1 MEEEKQTPQQAD
13 YVPAQ
18 EPMALTEGARGRM
31 SSLFTILALLLILFC
46 ATYLANAFMN
56 RYLERVETKVV
67 LQVYDGDGSQIQPN
81 ASKPPQSLDTMTIE
95 PVEDADEEMTLQQ
108 IYKKAIQSVVS
119 ISAVSAHSGSSG
131 SGVVLTEDGYLVTNY
146 HVIDGAEEITV
157 TLSDDRVLAADVVG
171 TDEVTDLAVLR
182 VQADDLVA
190 AEFGDSSSLEV
201 GDTVAAI
208 GDPMGPELRGTMTNG
223 IISGI
228 NRDIKIGGRT
238 MSLLQTTAALNDGNS
253 GGPLLNGKGQVIGIN
268 TMKLAGN
275 DNEVEGIG
283 FAIPSSIVESVVNEI
298 MANGYVSG
306 RPSLGLTFSSLSL
319 AARVYYHLPN
329 GLYISSVSENA
340 DAAEQGIQSG
350 DILIA
355 VNGETVSSSTDV
367 ENLISG
373 SAVGD
378 TATLSIFRGGWIYT
392 VDVELIDTADA

>member
-1 MEEEKQTPQQAD
+1 MEEEKQTPKQAD

-18 EPMALTEGARGRM
+18 EQMALTEGARGRM
-31 SSLFTILALLLILFC
+31 GSLFTILALLLILFC

-56 RYLERVETKVV
+56 RYMERVETKVV
-67 LQVYDGDGSQIQPN
+67 LQVSEGDETATKPN
-81 ASKPPQSLDTMTIE
+81 VSKPPQSLDSVAIE
-95 PVEDADEEMTLQQ
+95 SAEDTDEELSLQQ
-108 IYKKAIQSVVS
+108 IYKKAIPSVVS
-119 ISAVSAHSGSSG
+119 ISAVSTYSGSSG
-131 SGVVLTEDGYLVTNY
+131 SGVVLTADGYLVTNY

-157 TLSDDRVLAADVVG
+157 TLSDDRVLPADVVG

-208 GDPMGPELRGTMTNG
+208 GDPMGPELRGTMTDG

-268 TMKLAGN
+268 TMKLAGS

-392 VDVELIDTADA
+392 VDVKLIDTADA